1 MRIEDFADH
10 WMKEHRIAWG
20 AASKDDI
27 VKMVKDVLSLPRYTE
42 DLNEAWGMLEALK
55 DMDPDVRATVSW
67 DSLSWNCTI
76 SKGDLFSVSSGET
89 VAKAI
94 SSALHH
100 WKDGTQR

>member
-1 MRIEDFADH
+1 MKIEDYADH

-20 AASKDDI
+20 AASMNDIMQMIKDI
-27 VKMVKDVLSLPRYTE
+27 LGLPRYTE

-55 DMDPDVRATVSW
+55 DLDPDVRTSVSW
-67 DSLSWNCTI
+67 DGVAWNCTI
-76 SKGDLFSVSSGET
+76 SKGDLFSVSAGGT

-100 WKDGTQR
+100 WKDGAQR